1 MDGMCVLT
9 SIQLLFLVSVEI
21 GIPIENPYLNAAPA
35 LAAHPAVTSEAKAS
49 AYILVGCWT
58 R

>member
-1 MDGMCVLT
+1 MCVLT

-35 LAAHPAVTSEAKAS
+35 LAVHPAVTSEATAS